1 MNERE
6 LLAEADA
13 RGLRYLEGNSTRRV
27 FPDADAIAALS
38 AFDEPLPQAGESA
51 EQTLALLDDIG
62 SPATTASNGPGYLG
76 FVVGATL
83 PSASAAE
90 RLMVAWDQCASS
102 FLNSPVAD
110 TV

>member
-1 MNERE
+1 MNERD

-62 SPATTASNGPGYLG
+62 I
-76 FVVGATL
+76 
-83 PSASAAE
+83 E
-90 RLMVAWDQCASS
+90 RAGLFWFRGGGDIAFRLSG
-102 FLNSPVAD
+102 
-110 TV
+110 